1 MRTEE
6 TNLFT
11 IIIITAL
18 LIGVLIIY
26 FVRSILK
33 AQKNELRNKKLYML
47 NEMNVL
53 EKERERIAQNLHD
66 SAGPEL
72 SVLKFELDGI
82 TISNEQDRQKIAE
95 MKQKIDEVIT
105 DLRQTSHNLM
115 PTALMNYGLEAA
127 LAELSE
133 NMSRPTLRIEFSSDW
148 KQSVKQEDAIHLY
161 RILEEI
167 IYNTIKHA
175 EATLLKIVLS
185 ETDSSF
191 KITTRDNGKG
201 FDRSRLNESKQGLG
215 LKGYEY
221 RTDLLGGSYSL
232 YSEEGNGVEV
242 MIKMPKQVV

>member
-72 SVLKFELDGI
+72 SVLKFELDGMPV
-82 TISNEQDRQKIAE
+82 SNEEDRQKIEA
-95 MKQKIDEVIT
+95 MKQKVDAVIT
-105 DLRQTSHNLM
+105 DLRHTSHNLM

-133 NMSRPTLRIEFSSDW
+133 NMSKPSLRIDFSSNW
-148 KQSVKQEDAIHLY
+148 KHQVKQEDSIHLY
-161 RILEEI
+161 RIVEEI

-175 EATLLKIVLS
+175 EASLLKIVLS
-185 ETDSSF
+185 ETDTSLV
-191 KITTRDNGKG
+191 ITTRDNGKG
-201 FDRSRLNESKQGLG
+201 FNRAQVNDNKQGLG
-215 LKGYEY
+215 LKGFEY

-232 YSEEGNGVEV
+232 YTEEGHGVEL
-242 MIKMPKQVV
+242 ILKIPLQSI